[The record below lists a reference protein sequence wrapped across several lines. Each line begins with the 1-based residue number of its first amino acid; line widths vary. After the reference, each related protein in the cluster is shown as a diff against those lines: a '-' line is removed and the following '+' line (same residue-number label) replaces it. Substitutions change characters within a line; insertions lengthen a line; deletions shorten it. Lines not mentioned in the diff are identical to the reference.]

1 MRVLVPFQNCPMFP
15 CSHTFSLFAP
25 LLIYL
30 LTTYKHPQFPP
41 AKKKKRKKTPKTKLV
56 KEERRLICVT
66 HHLKHSSE
74 IHNPSEWDEH

>member
-1 MRVLVPFQNCPMFP
+1 MRVVVPFQNCPMFP

-25 LLIYL
+25 LLINL

-41 AKKKKRKKTPKTKLV
+41 AKKKKEKRRQKLI
-56 KEERRLICVT
+56 KEERRSICVT